1 MARKLLRTAE
11 INGFLI
17 GYEKE
22 RAGGQTFAF
31 AHCPHCGK
39 RIETAQ
45 FQLDAGLATAEKIL
59 AHIVATHNSNQHTEH
74 F

>member
-1 MARKLLRTAE
+1 VSRKFLRTAE
-11 INGFLI
+11 IKGFLI

-39 RIETAQ
+39 KFEIAQ
-45 FQLDAGLATAEKIL
+45 LQVDAGLATAEKIL
-59 AHIVATHNSNQHTEH
+59 AHIAATHNSIQHSEH